1 MEVPH
6 LIIHF
11 SRIFHEINHPAESS
25 YWGYM
30 GIPHLWKPPGLHT
43 LLLQS
48 RGEIAWM
55 SAACPGAPQAPHF
68 HLRESRL
75 DGRVLIEMKI

>member
-1 MEVPH
+1 
-6 LIIHF
+6 
-11 SRIFHEINHPAESS
+11 
-25 YWGYM
+25 M

-55 SAACPGAPQAPHF
+55 SSADCPGAPQAPHF
-68 HLRESRL
+68 HLREPRL